1 MLAGGGAV
9 AAATTLTGCRPVS
22 DPSGKGWL
30 PNQYRDQSAFKPDV
44 RGRVSFSPDDPAIV
58 RDDEKCILCGQCIE
72 ACEKVQSVFGY
83 YELPVLD
90 EFICVHCGQCSLWC
104 PTGSIHERSQVD
116 EVLAAINDPNYIV
129 TAQPSPATRV
139 GLGEEF
145 GMPAGTWV
153 EGKLAKSMKEAG
165 FDYALDINFSAD
177 LTITEE
183 AAELVERVSHG
194 GVLPQFTSCCPAWVK
209 FVEYYYPELI
219 PHLSS
224 ARSPI
229 SMHGPVIKTYFAEQH
244 NIDPEKLLTVTL
256 TPCVAKKFEISR
268 PEFVNGAVAN
278 YYGNENIKD
287 NDIILCAR
295 EYADMLRKLKIDF
308 SNLEDGEFDPLCS
321 EGSGGA
327 LIFGNTGG
335 VMEAAVRTA
344 YYYITGNQP
353 PEHLL
358 KLEAVRGLDGIK
370 KATVNIPGVGDV
382 KVAVAH
388 GLLNARKLCEEVK
401 RGTCEFQFMEVM
413 ACPGGCISGGG
424 QPRTTVPPQDWVRQA
439 RIDTNYAKDAS
450 YSLRNC
456 HDNLEI
462 IALYKDFI
470 GEPLSHKAHELL
482 HTHYHSR
489 GDKLNP
495 KEVDANGNYEKET
508 EAQIRAQLR
517 RNNGQEQQ

>member
-1 MLAGGGAV
+1 MSISRRRFISMLAGTGAV

-22 DPSGKGWL
+22 DPSGQGWL
-30 PNQYRDQSAFKPDV
+30 PNQYRDQSTFKPPV
-44 RGRVSFSPDDPAIV
+44 RGRVAFSPDDPALV

-83 YELPVLD
+83 YELPVYD
-90 EFICVHCGQCSLWC
+90 DFICVHCGQCSLWC
-104 PTGSIHERSQVD
+104 PTGSIHERSQID
-116 EVLAAINDPNYIV
+116 EVIAAINDPEYIV

-153 EGKLAKSMKEAG
+153 EEKLAASMKEAG

-183 AAELVERVSHG
+183 AAELVHRVTTG

-209 FVEYYYPELI
+209 FVEYYYPELL
-219 PHLSS
+219 PHVSS

-229 SMHGPVIKTYFAEQH
+229 GMHGPVVKTYFAEKH
-244 NIDPEKLLTVTL
+244 NIDPGKLLTVTL

-268 PEFVNGAVAN
+268 PEFVNGAVAKYHN
-278 YYGNENIKD
+278 NENIKD

-295 EYADMLRKLKIDF
+295 EYAEMLRRLDIDF
-308 SNLEDGEFDPLCS
+308 ANLPDGEFDPLCS

-358 KLEAVRGLDGIK
+358 HFEKVRGLEGIK
-370 KATVNIPGVGDV
+370 KADVDIPGVGTV

-401 RGTCEFQFMEVM
+401 NGTCEFQFMEVM

-450 YSLRNC
+450 YGLRNS
-456 HDNLEI
+456 HDNPEI
-462 IALYKDFI
+462 QAFYNDFA
-470 GEPLSHKAHELL
+470 GEPLSHVAHELL
-482 HTHYHSR
+482 HTHYYSR
-489 GDKLNP
+489 GDKLTP
-495 KEVDANGNYEKET
+495 KEVDAD
-508 EAQIRAQLR
+508 
-517 RNNGQEQQ
+517 GQYKK

>member
-1 MLAGGGAV
+1 MHISRRRFLSILAGSGAV
-9 AAATTLTGCRPVS
+9 TATAAMTGCRPVS
-22 DPSGKGWL
+22 DPSGQGWL
-30 PNQYRDQSAFKPDV
+30 PNQYRNQSAFAPNVK
-44 RGRVSFSPDDPAIV
+44 GRVVINPTDPAIV

-83 YELPVLD
+83 YELPVHD
-90 EFICVHCGQCSLWC
+90 DFICVHCGQCALWC
-104 PTGSIHERSQVD
+104 PTGSIHERSQIA
-116 EVLAAINDPNYIV
+116 EVITALQDPNYV
-129 TAQPSPATRV
+129 VVAQPSPATRV

-153 EGKLAKSMKEAG
+153 QEKLATSMKEAG
-165 FDYALDINFSAD
+165 FDYAMDINFSAD
-177 LTITEE
+177 LTVTEE
-183 AAELVERVSHG
+183 AAELVQRVTTG

-209 FVEYYYPELI
+209 FVEYYYPELLTN
-219 PHLSS
+219 LSS

-229 SMHGPVIKTYFAEQH
+229 SMHGPMIKTYFAEQK

-268 PEFVNGAVAN
+268 PEFQKGAVAK
-278 YYGNENIKD
+278 YYNSDNIKD

-295 EYADMLRKLKIDF
+295 EYAEMLRRLNIDF
-308 SNLEDGEFDPLCS
+308 PNLPDGEFDPLCS

-353 PEHLL
+353 PKALL

-388 GLLNARKLCEEVK
+388 GLYNARKLCEEVK
-401 RGTCEFQFMEVM
+401 NGTCDFQFMEVM

-424 QPRTTVPPQDWVRQA
+424 QPRTSVPPQDWVRQA

-456 HDNLEI
+456 HDNPEI
-462 IALYKDFI
+462 QALYKNFI
-470 GEPLSHKAHELL
+470 GEPLSHVAHELL
-482 HTHYHSR
+482 HTQYYSR
-489 GDKLNP
+489 GDKLKP
-495 KEVDANGNYEKET
+495 KEIKEGDL
-508 EAQIRAQLR
+508 I
-517 RNNGQEQQ
+517 

>member
-1 MLAGGGAV
+1 M
-9 AAATTLTGCRPVS
+9 
-22 DPSGKGWL
+22 
-30 PNQYRDQSAFKPDV
+30 
-44 RGRVSFSPDDPAIV
+44 
-58 RDDEKCILCGQCIE
+58 RDDEKCILCGQCVE

-83 YELPVLD
+83 YELPVHD
-90 EFICVHCGQCSLWC
+90 DFICVHCGQCALWC
-104 PTGSIHERSQVD
+104 PTGSIHERNQID
-116 EVLAAINDPNYIV
+116 EVLAAINDPNYV
-129 TAQPSPATRV
+129 VVAQPSPATRV

-153 EGKLAKSMKEAG
+153 EEKLATSMKEAG
-165 FDYALDINFSAD
+165 FDYAMDINFSAD

-183 AAELVERVSHG
+183 AAELVHRVTNG

-209 FVEYYYPELI
+209 FVEYYYPELL
-219 PHLSS
+219 PHVSS

-229 SMHGPVIKTYFAEQH
+229 GMHGPVIKTYFAEQRG
-244 NIDPEKLLTVTL
+244 IDPEKLLTVTL
-256 TPCVAKKFEISR
+256 TPCVAKKFEIAR
-268 PEFVNGAVAN
+268 PEFQKGAVAKYHN
-278 YYGNENIKD
+278 NDNLKD

-295 EYADMLRKLKIDF
+295 EYAEMLRRLNIDF
-308 SNLEDGEFDPLCS
+308 PNLPDGEFDPLCS

-353 PEHLL
+353 PADLL

-388 GLLNARKLCEEVK
+388 GLYNARKLCEEVK
-401 RGTCEFQFMEVM
+401 NGTCDFHFMEVM

-424 QPRTTVPPQDWVRQA
+424 QPRTSVPPQDWVRQA

-450 YSLRNC
+450 YELRNS
-456 HDNLEI
+456 HDNPEI
-462 IALYKDFI
+462 QALYNNFV
-470 GEPLSHKAHELL
+470 GEPLSHVAHDLL
-482 HTHYHSR
+482 HTHYYSR
-489 GDKLNP
+489 GDKLTR
-495 KEVDANGNYEKET
+495 KEIKPEDL
-508 EAQIRAQLR
+508 I
-517 RNNGQEQQ
+517 